1 MRCVHCMKE
10 IKDGIKFCPYCGDK
24 PSEQNPPHQL
34 AAGTVL
40 KGKYLIGSAIGEGG
54 FGITYVGYDLTLE
67 IKIAVKEYF
76 PAGYANRF
84 NAYTNSVTINYNNS
98 NDYFAHG
105 KENFLLEAKSIA
117 KFSQENGIV
126 DVREYFTENNTAYI
140 VMEYLDGKN
149 LSKYIHEK
157 GVFKPDAIIRL
168 MIPLM
173 RSLDK
178 MHSENIIHRD
188 ISPDNIMLLKS
199 GMLKIT
205 DFGSARYFSDE
216 GAKTMSVLLKP
227 GYAPYE
233 QYSRKSAQGPWTDV
247 YGLCATIYK
256 CITGETPPDSLD
268 RCAGDDLKPP
278 SQLGISISP
287 AFESVLMHGL
297 EVYSKDRCKNMTELI
312 ALCEKALSSPDDV
325 LISVKDAPDPN
336 RTMAAGYDNDPWR
349 TGQNNTAGAA
359 MKRTADANSGDAPK
373 RFPRTAYMGSSRRTR
388 SSFTRYDPGK
398 TYSVRMLENKKF
410 YSQSMKKLREQNP
423 NINYDPQ
430 KNYIYRISDDPKYY
444 RNTES
449 SRQNRNGKM
458 SDNSFSARLSGIRS
472 IDNNTVSANYD
483 INSRPITYPEIDE
496 EEQKKKKER
505 NLIIIG
511 VAGIIIL
518 IVLFSILIAS
528 CANMSK
534 SKTTE
539 SSSSQSYN
547 NDNYYDYLF

>member
-10 IKDGIKFCPYCGDK
+10 IKDGIKFCPYCGGK

-278 SQLGISISP
+278 SQLGIGISP

-511 VAGIIIL
+511 VVGIIIL